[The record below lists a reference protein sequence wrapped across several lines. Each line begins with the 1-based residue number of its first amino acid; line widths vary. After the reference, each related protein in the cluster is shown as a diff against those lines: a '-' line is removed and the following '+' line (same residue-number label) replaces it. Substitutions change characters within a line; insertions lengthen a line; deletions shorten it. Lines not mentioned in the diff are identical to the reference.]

1 MNDEMPD
8 KIIPES
14 PNFQTELAEKL
25 AKIAPEIMSDGKLDL
40 AWLRSLIGD
49 DAETSPEKFGLFW
62 PGKARSQAVAQ
73 LPTTATL
80 KPAPEESVD

>member
-40 AWLRSLIGD
+40 A
-49 DAETSPEKFGLFW
+49 
-62 PGKARSQAVAQ
+62 
-73 LPTTATL
+73 
-80 KPAPEESVD
+80 